1 MKRPFAPKE
10 AAGVL
15 EHVRCWLLMKM
26 KRSAG
31 SLKSNFKCIVVVV
44 IALCFIY
51 LVKTTYESKT
61 CETARIDKVN
71 PDHAKRAQKY
81 AEGILQAKCRPS
93 FAKTKLNE
101 LFPNKYNPDLLPFVT
116 EDIDAQSDLFKYQPP
131 FGFRNLLEKLRDLV
145 QLLPEQDLPAELH
158 SKSCKHCV
166 VVGSSNVLHGLK
178 LGSYLNHFDIVIRL
192 NDAPVWGYTNDVGN
206 KTTIR
211 MTYPEGASLSQDE
224 YFPDSLFVAV
234 LFKTVDFE
242 WIKAVVKN
250 ETLPLWMHL
259 LFWKKVAMKIPLIP
273 GKFRILNP
281 MIVKEMAMDIL
292 QYPEPQSSLFF
303 WNRVSAQKI
312 PTIGIIAM
320 VLATHLCDEVSLAG
334 FGYDL
339 HHPEAPLHYYNNVCT
354 VAMRWQPMH
363 DVTQE
368 TQLLQK
374 LVREG
379 AVSDLSGGIYC
390 HFCNKPG

>member
-250 ETLPLWMHL
+250 ETL
-259 LFWKKVAMKIPLIP
+259 
-273 GKFRILNP
+273 
-281 MIVKEMAMDIL
+281 
-292 QYPEPQSSLFF
+292 
-303 WNRVSAQKI
+303 KI